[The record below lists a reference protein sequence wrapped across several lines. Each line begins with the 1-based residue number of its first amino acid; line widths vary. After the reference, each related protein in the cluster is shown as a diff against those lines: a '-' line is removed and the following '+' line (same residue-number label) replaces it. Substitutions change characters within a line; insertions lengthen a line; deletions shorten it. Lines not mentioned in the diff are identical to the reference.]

1 MKVLFSNVVFGGER
15 GREKGREIEIIFFKK
30 RISAGGKD
38 IAGYFLGGGGRAWR
52 FGLTALGNVNGIR
65 TAKTAGKKPVTE
77 TQLL

>member
-38 IAGYFLGGGGRAWR
+38 IAGYFLGGGGRFRCRAWR

-65 TAKTAGKKPVTE
+65 TAKQPEKNP
-77 TQLL
+77 